1 MPEQITKYPEVTI
14 QVLRE
19 GGARCG
25 PGVKKQILTQCPSER
40 FCSLP
45 SGEMCIYG
53 LDQIP
58 QMTQVTPQE
67 LARVVCPPAKRAE
80 DGAPPLA
87 LAGADGL
94 LAAFIVGLLVNR
106 VWQRRKPVQTGKRS

>member
-1 MPEQITKYPEVTI
+1 MPEQITKYPDVTI

-25 PGVKKQILTQCPSER
+25 PGVKKNILTQCPSER

-53 LDQIP
+53 IGEIA

-67 LARVVCPPAKRAE
+67 LARVVCPPAKRAG
-80 DGAPPLA
+80 DDAPQIA
-87 LAGADGL
+87 LAGVDGWL
-94 LAAFIVGLLVNR
+94 VAFAAGLVVSGL
-106 VWQRRKPVQTGKRS
+106 WRRIRAG

>member
-1 MPEQITKYPEVTI
+1 MPEQITKYPDVTI

-40 FCSLP
+40 FCALP
-45 SGEMCIYG
+45 SGEICVYG
-53 LDQIP
+53 IDQFP

-67 LARVVCPPAKRAE
+67 LARVVCPPPKQAE
-80 DGAPPLA
+80 DGAPPM

-94 LAAFIVGLLVNR
+94 LVAFAAGLLVSGL
-106 VWQRRKPVQTGKRS
+106 WRRKRPG